1 MDSDESVDDDNI
13 AHMGDISV
21 TNIDIN
27 KESAKNP
34 FQCFESYVSEEQWAT
49 WQEMNKQ
56 VKGLVEMSDSEDEE
70 EILLDDTL
78 LLDPSALVE
87 VVSKKPNSD
96 KNDAGRPSTSGV
108 SPSSLSKSVPLEPTL
123 EYLSGKITFLEFI
136 ELMEKASHEELGVL
150 EMSSQTESGKLP
162 TEQSPASDKEEDPDR
177 DGDVKKKK
185 KEQKQ
190 KELLKPRK
198 ERKKHHDLPRHLEG
212 EMGDVNLTF
221 ARGDH
226 VEAISKCLEIIRQA
240 PQACKPFQTLG
251 VIYESMG
258 DMEKALQ
265 YFLIAAYLNPRDS
278 EEWARLAELALELND
293 VNQAVMCY
301 SNAIKFDRN
310 NVDYLWERAK
320 LYEEIRDFKKALESY
335 QAILPLLPNSDS
347 EQYFKLASS
356 VARSHYEN
364 GDRALAVQ
372 TLRKAFEKH
381 PSQITSEDV
390 NLLLELQMQAKFY
403 LESIEVLV
411 NHCGV
416 AIQFED
422 GREWSSS
429 SKISTEEIRNI
440 KSEPPSC
447 TVSELLPI
455 DLCVKL
461 AVCMIHQHYHKLVK
475 TVLAPLFEEDIEV
488 NGDLFLDVAEA
499 YMENGYYFDAMPL
512 LGKLVKTTN
521 YNLAAVWLKY
531 ADCLKCLGDADM
543 AVQAYTQV
551 VEMAPGHIGARM
563 SLSALQQQRG
573 KHKEALEALEQ
584 GVQQEPKKL
593 TKEEQ
598 ELLVQKCHLLR
609 SQGKIDE
616 FLESAK
622 HLLFEEVQEFVDRTI
637 LTSGMTYKY
646 RKEVIKERLLKKG
659 LESSRFDSIRRR
671 DQYKDKVPIE
681 DLWDIFMNL
690 CKDLV
695 EAKRYDDFEEVTI
708 NALVCPQFQEDSVKA
723 KEIDFMCVLPG
734 VLKKN
739 SVCSYN
745 LCKQLLLENFECK
758 QMWNLFQ
765 QVVMAS
771 PDGRHIRFCLRKLLQ
786 YPDNI
791 PLGILNGHNSMVTGS
806 YKHSLGEYIAVF
818 RQTPMDPM
826 LSLCIGLNF
835 IHCASQKFAAKR
847 HSLVAQG
854 LMFLNNYRELR
865 GECQEVYYNIGRA
878 LHQLGL
884 VHIAIHYYNK
894 ALQMPPAIQDNEKC
908 LTTGSFMPEM
918 FGYWLIYARN
928 VWLLAHLCQKCLATG
943 SFMPEMFGYWL
954 IYARNV

>member
-1 MDSDESVDDDNI
+1 MTDTEESMDHDSF
-13 AHMGDISV
+13 AQMGDISV
-21 TNIDIN
+21 TNSDLL
-27 KESAKNP
+27 KESTKNP

-49 WQEMNKQ
+49 WQEMNKR
-56 VKGLVEMSDSEDEE
+56 VKGLVEMSDSEEEEE
-70 EILLDDTL
+70 EIILDDTL
-78 LLDPSALVE
+78 LLDPSSLAE
-87 VVSKKPNSD
+87 AISKKSNSD
-96 KNDAGRPSTSGV
+96 QNDAERPSTSGF
-108 SPSSLSKSVPLEPTL
+108 SPIRLPKSVHLEPTL
-123 EYLSGKITFLEFI
+123 EYLSGKISFLEFI
-136 ELMEKASHEELGVL
+136 ELMEKDAHEEIGVQ
-150 EMSSQTESGKLP
+150 ETSSPAESGKVSID
-162 TEQSPASDKEEDPDR
+162 QSTASDEEEEPDR
-177 DGDVKKKK
+177 DGDGKKNK

-190 KELLKPRK
+190 TEMLKPRK

-226 VEAISKCLEIIRQA
+226 VEAINRCMEIIRQA
-240 PQACKPFQTLG
+240 PQARKPFQTLG

-301 SNAIKFDRN
+301 SNAIKFDRS

-320 LYEEIRDFKKALESY
+320 LYEEIRDYKKALESY

-347 EQYFKLASS
+347 KHYFKLASS

-390 NLLLELQMQAKFY
+390 NLLLELQMLAKFY

-411 NHCGV
+411 KHCGV

-429 SKISTEEIRNI
+429 SNMSTEEIRSI
-440 KSEPPSC
+440 KSEPISC

-475 TVLAPLFEEDIEV
+475 TVLSSLFEEDIEV

-499 YMENGYYFDAMPL
+499 YMENGYYFDARPL

-531 ADCLKCLGDADM
+531 ADCLKCLGDADI

-573 KHKEALEALEQ
+573 RHKEALEALEQ
-584 GVQQEPKKL
+584 GGVRQDPRKL

-609 SQGKIDE
+609 SQRKIDE

-622 HLLFEEVQEFVDRTI
+622 HLLFEEVQEFVD
-637 LTSGMTYKY
+637 S
-646 RKEVIKERLLKKG
+646 E
-659 LESSRFDSIRRR
+659 
-671 DQYKDKVPIE
+671 
-681 DLWDIFMNL
+681 
-690 CKDLV
+690 
-695 EAKRYDDFEEVTI
+695 
-708 NALVCPQFQEDSVKA
+708 
-723 KEIDFMCVLPG
+723 
-734 VLKKN
+734 
-739 SVCSYN
+739 
-745 LCKQLLLENFECK
+745 
-758 QMWNLFQ
+758 
-765 QVVMAS
+765 
-771 PDGRHIRFCLRKLLQ
+771 
-786 YPDNI
+786 
-791 PLGILNGHNSMVTGS
+791 
-806 YKHSLGEYIAVF
+806 HSL
-818 RQTPMDPM
+818 
-826 LSLCIGLNF
+826 S
-835 IHCASQKFAAKR
+835 S
-847 HSLVAQG
+847 
-854 LMFLNNYRELR
+854 
-865 GECQEVYYNIGRA
+865 
-878 LHQLGL
+878 HQ
-884 VHIAIHYYNK
+884 I
-894 ALQMPPAIQDNEKC
+894 
-908 LTTGSFMPEM
+908 
-918 FGYWLIYARN
+918 
-928 VWLLAHLCQKCLATG
+928 
-943 SFMPEMFGYWL
+943 
-954 IYARNV
+954 